1 MASTLTREEVARIA
15 ELARLSL
22 SESEITLFTTQLA
35 DILRFAEAIQQADT
49 SGVPPTSH
57 AIATGP
63 TWRDDEPGPCLER
76 DEILRR
82 APAASIDAGL
92 FKVPKVL

>member
-1 MASTLTREEVARIA
+1 MASTLTRDEVVRIA

-22 SESEITLFTTQLA
+22 SESEIALFTTQLA
-35 DILRFAEAIQQADT
+35 EILRYAEAIQQADT

-57 AIATGP
+57 AMAAEP
-63 TWRDDEPGPCLER
+63 MWREDEPGACLDR

>member
-1 MASTLTREEVARIA
+1 MASTLTREEVVRIA

-22 SESEITLFTTQLA
+22 SESEITLFATQLA
-35 DILRFAEAIQQADT
+35 DILRYAEAIQRADT

-63 TWRDDEPGPCLER
+63 MWRADEPGPCLER

-82 APAASIDAGL
+82 APAASIEAGL

>member
-1 MASTLTREEVARIA
+1 MASTLTLDEVVRIA

-35 DILRFAEAIQQADT
+35 DILRYAEAIRQADT

-63 TWRDDEPGPCLER
+63 MWRADEPGPCLER
-76 DEILRR
+76 AEILRR
-82 APAASIDAGL
+82 APSASIEAGL